1 MIKWLLKSVFI
12 LWLILLPISFS
23 SAWFTRQFDLLT
35 TVKTVWGNST
45 VYSTN
50 SYFRINSN
58 NWTLYTSYLWTSKP
72 VFYTYYGD
80 SSSKR
85 FWLFYWD
92 NNWLPYIYS
101 YAKNGSWEL
110 NLQWNFTKYSLCN
123 YISSVPTDSA
133 WDSWPSSCTT
143 YDIWD
148 SFNSF
153 LVDFFSSIVP
163 SDKYYYRTNYWVS
176 SNSYVESQFNIC
188 FSNSSLEQS
197 LCFTANWRAWPNIW
211 NFTNTQLV
219 NSVWYLST
227 LDFASLNIWEY
238 KPWWNWGSFPLP
250 DYSVWSWRQLR
261 NYEVLM
267 WFEYMWLSKEYCY
280 WWFDI
285 DNIFLASEQF
295 SDFSGYS
302 FWNGA
307 SIFDLYNSY
316 WWGLSMKPFL
326 STYYQS
332 FLNSQLSNF
341 HNKSKALLMFFQQYQ
356 SANDREWGSFKLND
370 LMDYCDLYFN
380 LKNNNRENDWDIY
393 TWNSQNAINSY
404 QLNRKIPEGGFTNTW
419 VLFNWTW
426 FSSAD
431 EFFWRLTNLFQSS
444 VNWVEGTFPPMI
456 PSYIVAFMLA
466 IILIRIIS
474 H

>member
-1 MIKWLLKSVFI
+1 MIKKWLLKSFFI

-23 SAWFTRQFDLLT
+23 SAFNYKTWNT
-35 TVKTVWGNST
+35 TTSW
-45 VYSTN
+45 
-50 SYFRINSN
+50 RINSINDSFSFSPYNSDYMFMVERLWWLKTVYGLIKKNILYLN
-58 NWTLYTSYLWTSKP
+58 NNFIFFWDNWNPYFYLSNNRQWVPAKFVLCDSFWIGELPQSCSRSLISDYSSSFFNSLTSSDRYFVSYEQQRWVPGYPSCNSDYEETYTVCFSSSLKSQSVCFYVANYNPWVTCNVSVWLSEGREITTLQGSLWLDNP
-72 VFYTYYGD
+72 TYNTINGGD
-80 SSSKR
+80 S
-85 FWLFYWD
+85 
-92 NNWLPYIYS
+92 
-101 YAKNGSWEL
+101 
-110 NLQWNFTKYSLCN
+110 
-123 YISSVPTDSA
+123 
-133 WDSWPSSCTT
+133 
-143 YDIWD
+143 
-148 SFNSF
+148 
-153 LVDFFSSIVP
+153 
-163 SDKYYYRTNYWVS
+163 
-176 SNSYVESQFNIC
+176 
-188 FSNSSLEQS
+188 
-197 LCFTANWRAWPNIW
+197 
-211 NFTNTQLV
+211 
-219 NSVWYLST
+219 
-227 LDFASLNIWEY
+227 
-238 KPWWNWGSFPLP
+238 PWAVVVP

-285 DNIFLASEQF
+285 DNIFLPSEQF

-316 WWGLSMKPFL
+316 WWGLSMKSFL
-326 STYYQS
+326 SNYYQS
-332 FLNSQLSNF
+332 FLNAQLSNF
-341 HNKSKALLMFFQQYQ
+341 HNKSKALLMLFQQYQ

-393 TWNSQNAINSY
+393 TWNNQSAINSY

-419 VLFNWTW
+419 VLVNWSW

-444 VNWVEGTFPPMI
+444 VDWVEGTFPPMI